1 MKPIIL
7 TTFFL
12 LLFSPFF
19 SQVLINEY
27 SCSNVTG
34 ITDAFGEREDWV
46 ELYNTGTA
54 PLDLTGYYLSD
65 KASNLTKWQIP
76 SGSIAANGFKMIYCS
91 KRNLVSGTQYHPN
104 FNLKQTSNEWII
116 LTNPSGVVVD
126 SLKMIHMTKADHSI
140 GRLSNGASE
149 WKLFTTPTPAA
160 TKSTYFSTTTSTKN
174 LTKVTAK
181 NATMTISTKAGRS
194 IQVTLPTV
202 GSRNVLV
209 RMTIKDPS
217 GKVYTVAT
225 KTVAKNKGYVT
236 PVIKF
241 AKAGIYTMTIF
252 RGTSKNTVG
261 VRVAP

>member
-91 KRNLVSGTQYHPN
+91 KRNLVSDRL
-104 FNLKQTSNEWII
+104 FN
-116 LTNPSGVVVD
+116 
-126 SLKMIHMTKADHSI
+126 
-140 GRLSNGASE
+140 SE
-149 WKLFTTPTPAA
+149 
-160 TKSTYFSTTTSTKN
+160 
-174 LTKVTAK
+174 
-181 NATMTISTKAGRS
+181 
-194 IQVTLPTV
+194 
-202 GSRNVLV
+202 
-209 RMTIKDPS
+209 
-217 GKVYTVAT
+217 
-225 KTVAKNKGYVT
+225 
-236 PVIKF
+236 
-241 AKAGIYTMTIF
+241 
-252 RGTSKNTVG
+252 
-261 VRVAP
+261 